1 MKTILF
7 RCLIQAAWLL
17 LACPLTA
24 QWIPRAAGQYD
35 NSDWVD
41 QIRIAD
47 SSHIWAGITNLNVYY
62 GWTTGV
68 LPRLTHTT
76 DGGLSWQTLT
86 IPGTEDYLGWGLS
99 LLGPDTVYWSL
110 NRRASPNDRLYRS
123 VDDGQTW
130 DLLLQD
136 TAAGYQ
142 VHFFNASKGLV
153 YRGPYNT
160 KYTTDGGL
168 SWNTPASVPA
178 GLADQGIFYYPGSD
192 TEVEG
197 NSFFAGLEDGTFL
210 KTTDFGQTWQAW
222 PTPLSLP
229 LSDLAFENDQTGLA
243 VSAFTVFDTASGNWI
258 SGGQVPR
265 MIRTTDGGQNW
276 TEIPT
281 AQLPYGD
288 QTRFI
293 SALAATGAPGVYILE
308 ARSANGGFFDNATFR
323 SDDGGFTW
331 QIVSTCPDQPLGV
344 IEFLSPGLG
353 WAGCALTQ
361 SPQDA
366 MFFQWGTPPQPTTT
380 FAVYLGDVPPSP
392 DGVHLAL
399 DLNGWDPAAV
409 PMTNAGG
416 DLWTADV
423 ELPANTEI
431 RYRFVNGL
439 SLAEAEQTPEACGIA
454 DNGVFVRRVFTP
466 LCRGLSLSPVLF
478 GSCLPPGDLAP
489 VTPNTP
495 CAPVYVICD
504 NFDAYSAGKL
514 GPQSDIWTSYGCNFD
529 GLEGDDCDVD
539 LGSYDGGFTH
549 YSGQWAMHPNSLY
562 NPSQSQSIELN
573 MGGLSTGAYEL
584 EMKMYVPSQRTGGL
598 FFALSDQYSSVDFA
612 FSTDGTVAY
621 SKYSETDFS
630 YVTEAL
636 LPFPTD
642 RWFSL
647 RQVFDLD
654 AKHRACWIDST
665 LVFEADDADLK
676 QLLIGSFSAYGE
688 TGEFFVDDL
697 ILRDLNAVGTGE
709 RPDEI
714 ILSIS
719 PNPATDFIR
728 IRLPHL
734 ESAGRLHAQFTNARG
749 QVCLQQPNWD
759 GRSPLSISE
768 LPKGLYLLTVSEAEG
783 RVLGRGKW
791 VKI

>member
-288 QTRFI
+288 QTRF
-293 SALAATGAPGVYILE
+293 
-308 ARSANGGFFDNATFR
+308 
-323 SDDGGFTW
+323 
-331 QIVSTCPDQPLGV
+331 
-344 IEFLSPGLG
+344 
-353 WAGCALTQ
+353 
-361 SPQDA
+361 
-366 MFFQWGTPPQPTTT
+366 
-380 FAVYLGDVPPSP
+380 
-392 DGVHLAL
+392 
-399 DLNGWDPAAV
+399 
-409 PMTNAGG
+409 
-416 DLWTADV
+416 
-423 ELPANTEI
+423 
-431 RYRFVNGL
+431 
-439 SLAEAEQTPEACGIA
+439 
-454 DNGVFVRRVFTP
+454 
-466 LCRGLSLSPVLF
+466 
-478 GSCLPPGDLAP
+478 
-489 VTPNTP
+489 
-495 CAPVYVICD
+495 
-504 NFDAYSAGKL
+504 
-514 GPQSDIWTSYGCNFD
+514 
-529 GLEGDDCDVD
+529 
-539 LGSYDGGFTH
+539 
-549 YSGQWAMHPNSLY
+549 
-562 NPSQSQSIELN
+562 
-573 MGGLSTGAYEL
+573 
-584 EMKMYVPSQRTGGL
+584 
-598 FFALSDQYSSVDFA
+598 
-612 FSTDGTVAY
+612 
-621 SKYSETDFS
+621 
-630 YVTEAL
+630 
-636 LPFPTD
+636 
-642 RWFSL
+642 
-647 RQVFDLD
+647 
-654 AKHRACWIDST
+654 
-665 LVFEADDADLK
+665 
-676 QLLIGSFSAYGE
+676 
-688 TGEFFVDDL
+688 
-697 ILRDLNAVGTGE
+697 
-709 RPDEI
+709 
-714 ILSIS
+714 
-719 PNPATDFIR
+719 
-728 IRLPHL
+728 
-734 ESAGRLHAQFTNARG
+734 
-749 QVCLQQPNWD
+749 
-759 GRSPLSISE
+759 
-768 LPKGLYLLTVSEAEG
+768 
-783 RVLGRGKW
+783 
-791 VKI
+791 